1 MSCNPNLAR
10 LGTKEESKFQRQME
24 KKEKMTK
31 AVATRDLEKWEPE
44 VSMCEINKQSPTIG
58 HESLQYTFV
67 KVRAWL
73 LCLYLYIYY
82 IVDIHLRYTHSSKCG
97 QVPKTPPSP
106 RSARNKLFHR

>member
-82 IVDIHLRYTHSSKCG
+82 IVDIHLRYTPTIYTFFQMRASPQNPPQSSL
-97 QVPKTPPSP
+97 
-106 RSARNKLFHR
+106 RSK

>member
-1 MSCNPNLAR
+1 MGRAPTHYVDGNGKGKGKDEERKVIPSFVHQSSCKCDDFLSGTMSCNPNLAR

-67 KVRAWL
+67 KVRA
-73 LCLYLYIYY
+73 
-82 IVDIHLRYTHSSKCG
+82 
-97 QVPKTPPSP
+97 
-106 RSARNKLFHR
+106 